1 VDTAPLPG
9 TGPWQNSVGSCIL
22 HSKGGSSVDHQ
33 GTKAEMV
40 RRATT
45 ALVALM
51 AVALAL
57 SGCGRTKV
65 SRTQAPGQSQSQ
77 AAAADRAS
85 RNNAPKNYL
94 ASQSSDAQRAMD
106 SMPAPTGGDQ
116 NGNGN
121 GQ

>member
-1 VDTAPLPG
+1 M
-9 TGPWQNSVGSCIL
+9 N
-22 HSKGGSSVDHQ
+22 
-33 GTKAEMV
+33 

-45 ALVALM
+45 ALVALA
-51 AVALAL
+51 AVAVAL
-57 SGCGRTKV
+57 SGCSRTKV
-65 SRTQAPGQSQSQ
+65 SRAQAPGQSQSQ
-77 AAAADRAS
+77 AGVADRAGQN
-85 RNNAPKNYL
+85 RAPKNYL